1 MSITVIIE
9 ANVKDFNKWLALFN
23 ELEDQRQEAGI
34 NFKAF
39 KNPGEPK
46 TSFVIGTAP
55 SKQVFFDFFNS
66 PERLAIQQ
74 AIIVKQ
80 PIIIFWKAFKSSA
93 V

>member
-9 ANVKDFNKWLALFN
+9 ANVKDFDKWLALFN
-23 ELEDQRQEAGI
+23 ELEDLRQEEGI

-39 KNPGEPK
+39 KIPGEPQ

-66 PERLAIQQ
+66 PERLAI
-74 AIIVKQ
+74 
-80 PIIIFWKAFKSSA
+80 
-93 V
+93 

>member
-9 ANVKDFNKWLALFN
+9 ANVKDFDKWLALFN
-23 ELEDQRQEAGI
+23 ELEDLRQEEGI

-39 KNPGEPK
+39 KNPGAPQ

-74 AIIVKQ
+74 AIMVKQ
-80 PIIIFWKAFKSSA
+80 PIITFLES

>member
-9 ANVKDFNKWLALFN
+9 ANVKDFDKWLSLFN

-80 PIIIFWKAFKSSA
+80 PIITFLES

>member
-1 MSITVIIE
+1 MSTTVIIE

-55 SKQVFFDFFNS
+55 SKQVF
-66 PERLAIQQ
+66 L
-74 AIIVKQ
+74 
-80 PIIIFWKAFKSSA
+80 IFLILQN

>member
-9 ANVKDFNKWLALFN
+9 ANVKDFYKWLALFN
-23 ELEDQRQEAGI
+23 ELEDLRQEEGI

-39 KNPGEPK
+39 KNPGEPQ

-66 PERLAIQQ
+66 PERLAIQR

-80 PIIIFWKAFKSSA
+80 PIITFLES

>member
-1 MSITVIIE
+1 MSITVVSE
-9 ANVKDFNKWLALFN
+9 ANVKDFEKQLALFN

-39 KNPGEPK
+39 KNPGAPQ

-80 PIIIFWKAFKSSA
+80 PIITFLES

>member
-9 ANVKDFNKWLALFN
+9 ANVKDFDKWLALFN

-39 KNPGEPK
+39 KNPGELK

-80 PIIIFWKAFKSSA
+80 PIITFLES

>member
-23 ELEDQRQEAGI
+23 ELEDLRQEEGI

-39 KNPGEPK
+39 KNSGEPQ

-66 PERLAIQQ
+66 PERLAI
-74 AIIVKQ
+74 
-80 PIIIFWKAFKSSA
+80 
-93 V
+93 